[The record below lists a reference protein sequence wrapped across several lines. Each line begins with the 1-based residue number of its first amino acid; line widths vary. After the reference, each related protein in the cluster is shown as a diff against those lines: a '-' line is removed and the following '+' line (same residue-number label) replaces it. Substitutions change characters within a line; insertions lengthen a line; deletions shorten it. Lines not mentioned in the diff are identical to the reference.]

1 MRFTLIWS
9 PIAERQLIDLWS
21 DFPDDRK
28 ALTEAVA
35 EVDKLLREDPSMKGR
50 PFGVSRV
57 LIKPP
62 IIVLF
67 SVDEGDR
74 KVKVSLIRRL

>member
-1 MRFTLIWS
+1 
-9 PIAERQLIDLWS
+9 
-21 DFPDDRK
+21 
-28 ALTEAVA
+28 LTEAVA
-35 EVDKLLREDPSMKGR
+35 EVERLLREDPSMKGR

-74 KVKVSLIRRL
+74 KVKVSLIKRL

>member
-1 MRFTLIWS
+1 MRYTLLWR

-21 DFPDDRK
+21 NFPAERSD
-28 ALTEAVA
+28 LTRAVD
-35 EVDKLLREDPSMKGR
+35 EVERLLRDDPSVKGR

-67 SVDEGDR
+67 SVDEGDK
-74 KVKVSLIRRL
+74 KVKIMWIKRL